1 MNRPFWNILLPSS
14 KMKVTFAY
22 HSIGG
27 YSAIISFT
35 TLTTSSVFG
44 FAK

>member
-1 MNRPFWNILLPSS
+1 MNRPFLNIVLPPSNL
-14 KMKVTFAY
+14 KVTFAC

>member
-1 MNRPFWNILLPSS
+1 MNRPFLNIVLPSYIL
-14 KMKVTFAY
+14 KVTIAC
-22 HSIGG
+22 HSIGR